1 MLVSW
6 NWLKQ
11 YVSPPM
17 SPREFEERLMM
28 AGLNH
33 EETHEVGDDLAID
46 LEVTSNRPDCL
57 GHIGIAREVAVLWD
71 CALTIP
77 AARPAEG
84 KTRAEDLVRVR
95 IECPDLCP
103 RYTARV
109 IRGVRVRPSPDWL
122 AKRLTTIGIAAI
134 NNVVDISNYVMMECG
149 QPLHTFDYAKLNG
162 PEIIVRRPFA
172 GEIIE
177 AIDHKAYGLDADT
190 CVIADARVPV
200 AIGGVM
206 GGAATEV
213 QEQTRDVLI
222 EAADFDPISIRT
234 TARRLGLH
242 SDSSYRFERRVDA
255 KGIDWASRRCAELIL
270 EMAGGELA
278 AGVVDVG
285 ARPQPREPIALRLS
299 QLKRIL
305 GIEVEPAVVR
315 RILAALGNV
324 EAEAGEKR
332 RKGEG
337 ESESHG
343 DAGAQRLS
351 PFRPF
356 APAPLL
362 FLPPSWRRDLS
373 REIDLIEEVAR
384 IHGYEKIPEDVS
396 VPMAASSRRREDRA
410 VAKVRTVLTA
420 AGFDEAMTLSAV
432 DEASARAVQTWTQ
445 GEPLRSRTPVIRGAD
460 HLRTSLVPSLL
471 AVRRTNE
478 SLSNPVIELFEI
490 AKIYLPGGDL
500 PEEWWM
506 LGITSG
512 RPYVEVRG
520 VVEAIVAALRP
531 DLERQVGNL
540 PYEGRQVGNLSYEN
554 AALPLLDANASC
566 RLMLDGRLLG
576 YVGHLSA
583 AGQKQNDLR
592 GPATVAELKL
602 APLLERADLVPQYV
616 PLPAFPAVS
625 RDLNLVVDEAVRW
638 AQIAATVRGNG
649 GPDLESLDYRDTYR
663 DANRLGP
670 GKKSLLFS
678 IGLRSRE
685 GTLTSQQA
693 DAVRDR
699 IVAACRQEH
708 GAELRA

>member
-1 MLVSW
+1 MLLSW

-11 YVSPPM
+11 YVPLTM
-17 SPREFEERLMM
+17 SPRELETRLMM

-57 GHIGIAREVAVLWD
+57 GHIGIAREVSVLWD

-77 AARPAEG
+77 PARPAEG
-84 KTRAEDLVRVR
+84 KTRVEDLVRVR
-95 IECPDLCP
+95 IECPDLCT

-109 IRGVRVRPSPDWL
+109 VRGVRIGPSPDWL
-122 AKRLTTIGIAAI
+122 TKRLATIGIASI
-134 NNVVDISNYVMMECG
+134 NNVVDVSNYVMMECG
-149 QPLHTFDYAKLNG
+149 QPLHTFDYAKLAG
-162 PEIIVRRPFA
+162 PEIVVRRPRA
-172 GEIIE
+172 DETIE
-177 AIDHKAYGLDADT
+177 AIDHKTYRLDGEMCA
-190 CVIADARVPV
+190 IADARLPV

-213 QEQTRDVLI
+213 NERTRDVLI

-234 TARRLGLH
+234 TARQLSLH
-242 SDSSYRFERRVDA
+242 SASSYRFERRVDPE
-255 KGIDWASRRCAELIL
+255 GLDWASRRCAELIL
-270 EMAGGELA
+270 ELAGGELA

-285 ARPQPREPIALRLS
+285 APREPRAPIVLRLA

-324 EAEAGEKR
+324 EAPVGNGLRAVPSSQGAGS
-332 RKGEG
+332 GER
-337 ESESHG
+337 G
-343 DAGAQRLS
+343 DGTARS
-351 PFRPF
+351 PFPTGS
-356 APAPLL
+356 LL
-362 FLPPSWRRDLS
+362 YLPPSWRRDLT

-384 IHGYEKIPEDVS
+384 IHGYEQIPEDVS
-396 VPMAASSRRREDRA
+396 VPMAASSRRREDRL
-410 VAKVRTVLTA
+410 VAKLRTVLTA

-432 DEASARAVQTWTQ
+432 DAASARTVQAWTQ

-471 AVRRTNE
+471 GARRTNA

-490 AKIYLPGGDL
+490 AKIYLPGPGL

-506 LGITSG
+506 LAVSSG
-512 RPYVEVRG
+512 RPYAEVKG
-520 VVEAIVAALRP
+520 VVEALLAATRGKFAGQFGGQME
-531 DLERQVGNL
+531 DLA
-540 PYEGRQVGNLSYEN
+540 YEDAG
-554 AALPLLDANASC
+554 LPLLDPNASC
-566 RLMLDGRLLG
+566 RLMLDGQLLG
-576 YVGHLSA
+576 YAGQLSA
-583 AGQKQNDLR
+583 AGQKQSDLR
-592 GPATVAELKL
+592 GPCTVAELKL
-602 APLLERADLVPQYV
+602 AALFQCADLVPQYV

-649 GPDLESLDYRDTYR
+649 GPDLESLEYRDTYR
-663 DANRLGP
+663 DADRLGA
-670 GKKSLLFS
+670 GKKSFLFS
-678 IGLRSRE
+678 IGLRWQE

-693 DAVRDR
+693 DGIRDR
-699 IVAACRQEH
+699 IVAACRRDH